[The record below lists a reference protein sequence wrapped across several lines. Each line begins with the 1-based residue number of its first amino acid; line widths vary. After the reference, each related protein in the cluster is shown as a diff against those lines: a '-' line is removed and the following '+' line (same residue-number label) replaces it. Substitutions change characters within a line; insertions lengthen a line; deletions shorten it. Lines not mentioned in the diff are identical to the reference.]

1 MTTPNQSSTNSENNI
16 SQMSEADLLR
26 RMADPKFYLEHFCK
40 IKGKTPGLIPF
51 VLNEAQKD
59 IFNTLRKESRVIIL
73 KARQI
78 GFSTAITGFLY
89 HKTIMTPG
97 MNTVLIG
104 YNTDMAAELLDKVK
118 MFLATTPDEVRP
130 TVHYNSKYEISFP
143 KLNSKIIVLPSS
155 ENVGRGYTIHACLL
169 TELAMWDRAE
179 EKMAAIENAVPK
191 DGLLVIESTPRGVGN
206 MYHRMWMSKDN
217 GYEKKEYGWWWAYTE
232 EEVELIRRRMND
244 PQRFAQEYSLEFLSS
259 GRNVFDSELL
269 KRLRSDILEIGDK
282 NIDDEKKEHFVRK
295 LDDGLVIYK
304 EPSLDKVYVAGAD
317 VSEGVTG
324 GDYSAVTI
332 FERGTGEEVAHWHGM
347 LAPDKFGEQ
356 LNKWGRFYN
365 NSLLVVEINNHG
377 LTTVTIL
384 KQLLY
389 PTLYFRPS
397 KFDTIPSSWSDRL
410 GWKTTKV
417 TRPLM
422 IDDLNQALREGSI
435 RIHTKYLL
443 DEMSTFVYDSG
454 NNMNS
459 SQGYHDDAIFATA
472 IAFQGFKVL
481 FSGNLDQLHY
491 EDFLPSSSSY

>member
-1 MTTPNQSSTNSENNI
+1 M
-16 SQMSEADLLR
+16 EATQEQDKYLLEK
-26 RMADPKFYLEHFCK
+26 MADPKFYLENFCK

-51 VLNEAQKD
+51 ILNEAQKD
-59 IFNTLRKESRVIIL
+59 IFNTLKKESRTIIL

-118 MFLATTPDEVRP
+118 MFLSTTPDELRP
-130 TVHYNSKYEISFP
+130 TTHYNSKYEISFP

-179 EKMAAIENAVPK
+179 EKMAAIENAVPR

-206 MYHRMWMSKDN
+206 MYHRIWMSKDN
-217 GYEKKEYGWWWAYTE
+217 GYAKKEYGWWWAYTE
-232 EEVELIRRRMND
+232 EEVELIRKRMND

-259 GRNVFDSELL
+259 GRSVFDAELI
-269 KRLRSDILEIGDK
+269 KSLRGDIWDLDSKHEEEGTEHIVYEWNGLTVY
-282 NIDDEKKEHFVRK
+282 KKPVPGK
-295 LDDGLVIYK
+295 T
-304 EPSLDKVYVAGAD
+304 YVAGAD

-324 GDYSAVTI
+324 GDFSAVTI
-332 FERGTGEEVAHWHGM
+332 YERESGEEVAHWHGM
-347 LAPDKFGEQ
+347 TAPDKFGEK
-356 LNKWGRFYN
+356 LNQWGRFFN
-365 NSLLVVEINNHG
+365 NALMVVEINNHG

-389 PTLYFRPS
+389 PTMYFRPS

-422 IDDLNQALREGSI
+422 IDDLNQALREGSLK
-435 RIHTKYLL
+435 IHSRYLL
-443 DEMSTFVYDSG
+443 DEMQTFVYDSG
-454 NNMNS
+454 NNMNPQES
-459 SQGYHDDAIFATA
+459 YHDDAIFSAA

-481 FSGNLDQLHY
+481 FSGNLDQIDYL
-491 EDFLPSSSSY
+491 DFLPASSSY